1 MLDLIDALARA
12 EFETIF
18 GTAEASW
25 VDFKT
30 GTTCNALLDHLLE
43 AVLTRAQLAH
53 LAGISRRRIEQIES
67 GIATTTTPDTARALA
82 SALGCR

>member
-1 MLDLIDALARA
+1 MAVGSLLDLIDALARA

-30 GTTCNALLDHLLE
+30 GTTCNALLDHL
-43 AVLTRAQLAH
+43 
-53 LAGISRRRIEQIES
+53 SS
-67 GIATTTTPDTARALA
+67 P
-82 SALGCR
+82 S